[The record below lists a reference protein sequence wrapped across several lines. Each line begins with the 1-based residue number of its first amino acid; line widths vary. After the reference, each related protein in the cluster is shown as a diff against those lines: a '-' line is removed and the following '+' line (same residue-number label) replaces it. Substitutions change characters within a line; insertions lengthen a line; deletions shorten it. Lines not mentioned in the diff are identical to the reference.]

1 MQLTPVAGY
10 EGRYS
15 ITRDGEVWS
24 HPYTRC
30 DGKRRKGI
38 WLRPAVNIYG
48 YKQVVLTK
56 PDKSRRTLSIH
67 RLVATAFLGDGDGL
81 QVNHK
86 NGIKTDNSADNLE
99 WCTQEEN
106 IQHAH
111 RTGLIPSR
119 RSLSPDQ
126 VREVRDLLE
135 SGLKQTII
143 SRQLNLEKS
152 LISKINTGAL
162 YKEVA

>member
-30 DGKRRKGI
+30 DGKRRKGL
-38 WLRPAVNIYG
+38 WLRSAVNIYG

-56 PDKSRRTLSIH
+56 PDKSRRTMSIH
-67 RLVATAFLGDGDGL
+67 RLVATTFLGDGDGL

-86 NGIKTDNSADNLE
+86 NGIKLDNSVDNLE

-106 IQHAH
+106 LKHAH
-111 RTGLIPSR
+111 RTGLISH
-119 RSLSPDQ
+119 RSLSPEQ
-126 VREVRDLLE
+126 VREVRSLLE
-135 SGLKQTII
+135 SGIKNIVI
-143 SRQLNLEKS
+143 ARQLNLEQS
-152 LISKINTGAL
+152 LISKIKTGTI
-162 YKEVA
+162 YKDVA

>member
-24 HPYTRC
+24 HPYTRS

-56 PDKSRRTLSIH
+56 PDKSRRTMSIH
-67 RLVATAFLGDGDGL
+67 RLVATAYLGEGDGL

-86 NGIKTDNSADNLE
+86 NGIKTDNRVDNLE
-99 WCTQEEN
+99 WCTQLEN
-106 IQHAH
+106 MQHAH
-111 RTGLIPSR
+111 RTGLISC
-119 RSLSPDQ
+119 RSLSPEQ
-126 VREVRDLLE
+126 VREVRSLLE
-135 SGLKQTII
+135 SGIKNVVIA
-143 SRQLNLEKS
+143 RQLNLEQS
-152 LISKINTGAL
+152 LISKIKTGAI
-162 YKEVA
+162 YKDVT